1 MFQDC
6 VKSKAVY
13 SVLSVRRDITKDQ
26 AIEIVERVFPKC
38 YADLE
43 PIGRRVR
50 SGSADPER
58 AYAEAKNYGY
68 I

>member
-1 MFQDC
+1 M
-6 VKSKAVY
+6 Y

-26 AIEIVERVFPKC
+26 AIAVVEKVFPKC

-50 SGSADPER
+50 SGSADMER
-58 AYAEAKNYGY
+58 AYEESRYYGY
-68 I
+68 TDGM